1 MSNKNKLSLISITVT
16 LLAVAF
22 IISFNWGMNKFKE
35 NSNYKNNNVNLPSS
49 ENDRVASV
57 LKAEELVS
65 PNSKVTL
72 KIEYAKSG
80 DIETREIKVDAF
92 AGKSKSSIEKEGY
105 VVESIT
111 AKELV
116 ISKKIDSYAPNK
128 YVLGVNDECFVIYK
142 TDENGNLYIE
152 DETSDVTDIRV
163 PTKGDYNLLVKGS
176 KHFQFNSRDEVEE
189 KLGEYNS

>member
-1 MSNKNKLSLISITVT
+1 MSNNKRLSVICVSVT

-22 IISFNWGMNKFKE
+22 IISFNWGMNKFRE
-35 NSNYKNNNVNLPSS
+35 NSAYKNKNINQPSPDS
-49 ENDRVASV
+49 DRVASV

-72 KIEYAKSG
+72 KIEYVKSG
-80 DIETREIKVDAF
+80 DVENRDVKSDAF
-92 AGKSKSSIEKEGY
+92 AGKSKAAIEKEGY
-105 VVESIT
+105 TVESMT

-116 ISKKIDSYAPNK
+116 LTKKLDSYSPNK
-128 YVLGVNDECFVIYK
+128 YVLGVKDDCFVIYR

-152 DETSDVTDIRV
+152 DEASDVTDIRV